1 MTSNTNKQSN
11 KQKYRTSRKNEN
23 RMSFIKLQNQKH
35 KTNEKQVSFSKLANT
50 TVMIR
55 IQIYLLYKYINS
67 NTCFF
72 GHDT

>member
-35 KTNEKQVSFSKLANT
+35 ETNEKQVSFSRHANT

-67 NTCFF
+67 NTCFV

>member
-35 KTNEKQVSFSKLANT
+35 ETNEKQVSFSRLANT

-67 NTCFF
+67 NTCFV